1 MQNADGTLR
10 QAKPSL
16 GKQIEL
22 GAKYTV
28 PGTKIL
34 VTAAWFQI
42 DQTNLLTAI
51 PNSLFALQSGKV
63 RSTGF
68 EVEANAPLPY
78 DFNAKLAYSRQKVR
92 TIADADPANIGNGIL
107 GVGRGGVS
115 ANLEWAP
122 RHGAW
127 QGFAIGGAVRHVD
140 SIYAGTA
147 ARVSTPGFTLFD
159 GQVRYDLGRLAPRLE
174 GLTLGVNAANIFD
187 KKYVTTCYLDYAWC
201 WYGNR
206 RTVQGTIAYRW

>member
-1 MQNADGTLR
+1 LYTTAFGLAPYASYSTSFEPQSGTVQNADGTLR

-78 DFNAKLAYSRQKVR
+78 DFNAKLAYS
-92 TIADADPANIGNGIL
+92 
-107 GVGRGGVS
+107 
-115 ANLEWAP
+115 
-122 RHGAW
+122 
-127 QGFAIGGAVRHVD
+127 
-140 SIYAGTA
+140 
-147 ARVSTPGFTLFD
+147 
-159 GQVRYDLGRLAPRLE
+159 
-174 GLTLGVNAANIFD
+174 
-187 KKYVTTCYLDYAWC
+187 
-201 WYGNR
+201 
-206 RTVQGTIAYRW
+206 